1 MSRLVGQLRVPL
13 TQPLPLAGA
22 RSMRKTNFI
31 FLSPSGERLGEGAAT
46 P

>member
-22 RSMRKTNFI
+22 RSMRNTNFI
-31 FLSPSGERLGEGAAT
+31 FLSPAGERFGEGGGT